1 MYMKENYFI
10 LDSLELVGIF
20 MFCHILLLS
29 LQVYNDQKYLSWA
42 NVKKIYR
49 NFSHSYIFITAL
61 NWSFL
66 FSSFPLDG
74 LALNTTDLC
83 VVNAFSHMRS

>member
-29 LQVYNDQKYLSWA
+29 LQVYNDQKYLSEA
-42 NVKKIYR
+42 DVKKFIEIVHIVIFLSLHYTGH
-49 NFSHSYIFITAL
+49 FCFPASHWT
-61 NWSFL
+61 
-66 FSSFPLDG
+66 G
-74 LALNTTDLC
+74 L
-83 VVNAFSHMRS
+83 H

>member
-29 LQVYNDQKYLSWA
+29 LQVYNDQKYLS
-42 NVKKIYR
+42 
-49 NFSHSYIFITAL
+49 
-61 NWSFL
+61 
-66 FSSFPLDG
+66 
-74 LALNTTDLC
+74 
-83 VVNAFSHMRS
+83 